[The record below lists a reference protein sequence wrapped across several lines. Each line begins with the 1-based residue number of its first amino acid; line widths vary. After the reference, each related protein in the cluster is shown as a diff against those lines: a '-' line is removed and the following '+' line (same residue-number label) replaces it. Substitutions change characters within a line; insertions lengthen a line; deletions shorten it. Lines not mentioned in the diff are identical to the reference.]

1 MVRGIAFSAVTTVKL
16 DYHHRSKSDTVFG
29 IMKIIMDTNILFAG
43 LYSSSGASF
52 KVLQLLLSGELTLAL
67 STPLLFEYE
76 DVLKRNQELLGL
88 QNPEIEKI
96 LDNICTFAQHQKVY
110 FLWRP
115 YLPDAKDDLVLE
127 LAVASKTQTIVTHNI
142 KDFVGVEKFGVE
154 AITPKTLLERIS

>member
-1 MVRGIAFSAVTTVKL
+1 MLSLI
-16 DYHHRSKSDTVFG
+16 DHDTVYG

-43 LYSSSGASF
+43 LYSNSGASF
-52 KVLQLLLSGELTLAL
+52 KVLDYLKNGDFQLAL

-88 QNPEIEKI
+88 DSAKI
-96 LDNICTFAQHQKVY
+96 DSVLDNICAYAEHQKVY

-127 LAVASKTQTIVTHNI
+127 LAVAANAKIIVTHNL

-154 AITPKTLLERIS
+154 AVNPKNLLERLK